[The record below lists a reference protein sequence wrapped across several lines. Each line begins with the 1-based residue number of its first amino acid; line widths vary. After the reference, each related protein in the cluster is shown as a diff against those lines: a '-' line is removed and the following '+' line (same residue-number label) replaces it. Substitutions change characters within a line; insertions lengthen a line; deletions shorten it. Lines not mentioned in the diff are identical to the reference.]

1 MATQWARVFVPVVV
15 KLGPSWFRRF
25 LLERLPF
32 KSVQRMK
39 DISDVMHQRSKEI
52 YDGKKAAIQRGDQ
65 DVVHA
70 VGEGRDMLSILRE
83 SSIVRP
89 IYCTS
94 NVSTSE
100 GELESLRRR

>member
-1 MATQWARVFVPVVV
+1 MPVVV
-15 KLGPSWFRRF
+15 KLGPPWFRRF
-25 LLERLPF
+25 LLERLSF

-70 VGEGRDMLSILRE
+70 VGEGKDMLSIL
-83 SSIVRP
+83 
-89 IYCTS
+89 CTS
-94 NVSTSE
+94 HLMHFSYTINV
-100 GELESLRRR
+100 R

>member
-15 KLGPSWFRRF
+15 KLGPPWFRRF

-70 VGEGRDMLSILRE
+70 VGEGKDMLSIL
-83 SSIVRP
+83 
-89 IYCTS
+89 CTS
-94 NVSTSE
+94 HLMHFSYTINV
-100 GELESLRRR
+100 R